1 MIIRADNLLHLNA
14 PKTYLSNP
22 EVSGTNVLRWKNPS
36 GFQLSWAIQIGEVGA
51 EQTEVAVLTTGNP
64 VGGTAGT
71 ITTNSLYEH
80 PADTTVIAI
89 KYNQVVFERNT
100 GGTIGGTSA
109 PMTDGTVT
117 YQADHLFTQFDDV
130 SGSASYGYRAR
141 FRNSV
146 SGSQTSLSDWILS
159 PGFSFYSLAEIRQRS
174 KDKMWDATF
183 IQDDLVWDR
192 WTNEFK
198 DKLTNAAI
206 QVNEDYSLG
215 TVDVGFG
222 TDGLGTVTTGDFKQP
237 RRVWVKYAGN
247 DFVESTK
254 QESNDD
260 FPNRTYVSTRPE
272 HYWFGNDIIQVKP
285 EESGGTARIMFY
297 RQGTTM
303 VNDTD
308 ELPRY
313 MRGYTDGFVDYN
325 LIQAQY
331 KDGKMTMSEKKLA
344 ESSLIREF
352 TGQLTPRD
360 KSGADRINIVEAISS
375 DDSLV

>member
-1 MIIRADNLLHLNA
+1 
-14 PKTYLSNP
+14 
-22 EVSGTNVLRWKNPS
+22 
-36 GFQLSWAIQIGEVGA
+36 
-51 EQTEVAVLTTGNP
+51 
-64 VGGTAGT
+64 
-71 ITTNSLYEH
+71 
-80 PADTTVIAI
+80 
-89 KYNQVVFERNT
+89 
-100 GGTIGGTSA
+100 
-109 PMTDGTVT
+109 
-117 YQADHLFTQFDDV
+117 
-130 SGSASYGYRAR
+130 
-141 FRNSV
+141 
-146 SGSQTSLSDWILS
+146 
-159 PGFSFYSLAEIRQRS
+159 
-174 KDKMWDATF
+174 MWDSTF
-183 IQDDLVWDR
+183 IKDDLIWDR

-222 TDGLGTVTTGDFKQP
+222 TDGLGTVTTEDFKQP
-237 RRVWVKYAGN
+237 RRVWVKYGGN

-260 FPNRTYVSTRPE
+260 FPNRTYVSTQPQ
-272 HYWFGNDIIQVKP
+272 HFWFGNDIIQVKP
-285 EESGGTARIMFY
+285 EELGGTARIMFY

-313 MRGYTDGFVDYN
+313 MRGYTDGFVEYN

-331 KDGKMTMSEKKLA
+331 KDAKMTMSEKKLA

-360 KSGADRINIVEAISS
+360 KSSADRIKIVEPVSS
-375 DDSLV
+375 DDGLV

>member
-1 MIIRADNLLHLNA
+1 MLIRSENNLAVNV

-22 EVSGTNVLRWKNPS
+22 EQGTTILRWKNPS
-36 GFQLSWAIQIGEVGA
+36 GFNLSWAIQIGETNA
-51 EQTEVAVLTTGNP
+51 EQTEVRVLSTGNP
-64 VGGTAGT
+64 SGGTAGT
-71 ITTNSLYEH
+71 VTSATSYEH
-80 PADTTVIAI
+80 PADTIIYAI
-89 KYNQVVFERNT
+89 KYDQVVFERNT
-100 GGTIGGTSA
+100 GGTTGGTSA
-109 PMTDGTVT
+109 PMTDGTIT
-117 YQADHLFTQFDDV
+117 YQADHSFTQFDDT
-130 SGSASYGYRAR
+130 SGSASYGYRVR

-146 SGSQTSLSDWILS
+146 TGSQTSLSDWVLS

-174 KDKMWDATF
+174 KDKMWDSTF
-183 IQDDLVWDR
+183 IKDDLIWDR

-237 RRVWVKYAGN
+237 RRVWVKYGGN

-260 FPNRTYVSTRPE
+260 FPNITYVSTQPQ

-297 RQGTTM
+297 SQGTTM

-331 KDGKMTMSEKKLA
+331 KDGKMTMSEKKTA
-344 ESSLIREF
+344 EMSLIREF

-360 KSGADRINIVEAISS
+360 KSGADRIEIVEAISG
-375 DDSLV
+375 DDGLI

>member
-1 MIIRADNLLHLNA
+1 MIVKSENNLHIGA
-14 PKTYLSNP
+14 PHTYLSNA
-22 EVSGTNVLRWKNPS
+22 EQGTTVLRWKNPS
-36 GFQLSWAIQIGEVGA
+36 GFSPSWAIQIGETGN
-51 EQTEVAVLTTGNP
+51 EQSEVRVLSTGNP
-64 VGGTAGT
+64 SGGTAGT
-71 ITTNSLYEH
+71 VTSATSYEH
-80 PADTTVIAI
+80 PADTLVYAI
-89 KYNQVVFERNT
+89 KYDQVVFERNT
-100 GGTIGGTSA
+100 GGTTGGTSA
-109 PMTDGTVT
+109 PMTDGTIT
-117 YQADHLFTQFDDV
+117 YQADHSFTQFDDT
-130 SGSASYGYRAR
+130 SGSASYGYRVR

-146 SGSQTSLSDWILS
+146 SGSQTSLSDWVLS

-237 RRVWVKYAGN
+237 RRVWVKYGGN

-260 FPNRTYVSTRPE
+260 FPNRTYVSTQPQ

-297 RQGTTM
+297 SQGTTM

-331 KDGKMTMSEKKLA
+331 KDGKMTMSEKKTA
-344 ESSLIREF
+344 EMSLIREF

-360 KSGADRINIVEAISS
+360 KSGADRIEIVEAISG
-375 DDSLV
+375 DDGLI

>member
-1 MIIRADNLLHLNA
+1 MIIKITNDLHLDV

-22 EVSGTNVLRWKNPS
+22 EVSGTNVLRWKNPN
-36 GFQLSWAIQIGEVGA
+36 GFSASWAIQIGETGND
-51 EQTEVAVLTTGNP
+51 QSEVAVLSTGNP
-64 VGGTAGT
+64 SGGTAGT
-71 ITTNSLYEH
+71 ITANDLYEH
-80 PADTTVIAI
+80 PADTLIYAI

-100 GGTIGGTSA
+100 GGTTGGTSA
-109 PMTDGTVT
+109 AITDGTIT
-117 YQADHLFTQFDDV
+117 YQADQLFTQFDDV
-130 SGSASYGYRAR
+130 SGVTTYGYRAR

-146 SGSQTSLSDWILS
+146 SGSVTSISDWLLL

-183 IQDDLVWDR
+183 IQNDLIWDR

-222 TDGLGTVTTGDFKQP
+222 TAGLGTVTTGDFKQP
-237 RRVWVKYAGN
+237 RRVWVTYNGN
-247 DFVESTK
+247 DYYESTK
-254 QESNDD
+254 QEANDD
-260 FPNRTYVSTRPE
+260 FPNRNYISTKPQ

-285 EESGGTARIMFY
+285 EESGGTARIMY
-297 RQGTTM
+297 YAQGTPM

-313 MRGYTDGFVDYN
+313 MRGYTDGFVEYN

-331 KDGKMTMSEKKLA
+331 KDGKINMNEKKNA
-344 ESSLIREF
+344 ELSLIREF
-352 TGQLTPRD
+352 TGKITPRD
-360 KSGADRINIVEAISS
+360 K
-375 DDSLV
+375 